1 MIEFQIMR
9 WPIFRRERIENKN
22 NMKFKL
28 SYALPVVD
36 RIVIRIPLRFDGV
49 SSGKLVSDACEFV
62 KVELYETGILPG
74 SVGDVISSFGFDK
87 LKNSTLNCS
96 TLLSLLA
103 MILLSE
109 LTPDGLKVKMI
120 L

>member
-1 MIEFQIMR
+1 MSKFKLLGGLFLE
-9 WPIFRRERIENKN
+9 EKHNKKN
-22 NMKFKL
+22 NTKCKL

-36 RIVIRIPLRFDGV
+36 KIVIRIPLRFDGV
-49 SSGKLVSDACEFV
+49 SSGKLVSDACELV
-62 KVELYETGILPG
+62 NVELYETGISPA
-74 SVGDVISSFGFDK
+74 SVGYVISSFGLDK

-109 LTPDGLKVKMI
+109 LTPDGLKVKTI

>member
-1 MIEFQIMR
+1 MSKFKLLGGLFLE
-9 WPIFRRERIENKN
+9 ENNRKKN
-22 NMKFKL
+22 NLKCKL

-62 KVELYETGILPG
+62 NVELYETGISPA
-74 SVGDVISSFGFDK
+74 SVGYVISSFGFDK
-87 LKNSTLNCS
+87 PKNSTLNFS
-96 TLLSLLA
+96 TLLSSLA

-120 L
+120 V